1 MDFIGVNY
9 YAREFI
15 SNHKHL
21 PYGLLGGKCNQVHG
35 HVGHLNTLFWDSC
48 PEGLFEVLCW
58 LKKFKKPILITE
70 NGTCEDDDE
79 MRWKFIADHLRQ
91 LDKALKAE
99 IPVIGYLY
107 WSLLDNY
114 EWHHGF
120 RHCFGLIGVDY
131 KTFKRTVRS
140 SALRFKEVITFGRIY

>member
-1 MDFIGVNY
+1 MALKICLLCLKV
-9 YAREFI
+9 
-15 SNHKHL
+15 L
-21 PYGLLGGKCNQVHG
+21 PLEWGRQ
-35 HVGHLNTLFWDSC
+35 
-48 PEGLFEVLCW
+48 
-58 LKKFKKPILITE
+58 FKKPVLITE

-91 LDKALKAE
+91 LDKALKAQ

-107 WSLLDNY
+107 WSLLDNF

-131 KTFKRTVRS
+131 KTFQRTVRS
-140 SALRFKEVITFGRIY
+140 SGLRFKEVIISGRI